1 MKVEA
6 HMNPTYTLNLTQD
19 EYIAIIAAVFSSQL
33 KALNKVYSD
42 KLSEQA
48 IVNINT
54 TLENLAGNFTNVYQK
69 EKSADIIKS
78 IRLDGFNCL
87 KEI

>member
-1 MKVEA
+1 MNVET

-33 KALNKVYSD
+33 KALNKVYTN

-54 TLENLAGNFTNVYQK
+54 TLDNLQDEFKIKNN
-69 EKSADIIKS
+69 IICSSDLIKG
-78 IRLDGFNCL
+78 LL
-87 KEI
+87 KE

>member
-1 MKVEA
+1 MNVET

-33 KALNKVYSD
+33 KALNKVYTN

-54 TLENLAGNFTNVYQK
+54 TLDNLAGNFTNIYQK

-87 KEI
+87 KEN